1 MDILFEMYVTDLLQA
16 TRTQF
21 KSDREQASDSV
32 NILALKFTPSFNRK
46 TLLCVA
52 RTKSTNSPNTYI
64 TKIELQNVEFSEPIE
79 QAQQQIQNNQE
90 ENENENPESTNQNT
104 NQTNTDELIEITCS
118 DNRKIKIKPQL
129 DVKCNIRLNC
139 NCLDFFQR
147 MASYNKSAKVLIG
160 RKKPTHYQ
168 SPTTPANKERGNP
181 NNSPGMC
188 KHTLALYY
196 RLLEMGIIKEF

>member
-1 MDILFEMYVTDLLQA
+1 MDILFELYVTDLLQA

-64 TKIELQNVEFSEPIE
+64 TKIELQNMEFSDSISNTE
-79 QAQQQIQNNQE
+79 AQIQ
-90 ENENENPESTNQNT
+90 QNT
-104 NQTNTDELIEITCS
+104 EDTDNDDTINTNNVSNTETSDDLVEITCS
-118 DNRKIKIKPQL
+118 DNRKVKIKPQV

-196 RLLEMGIIKEF
+196 RLVEMGIIKEF